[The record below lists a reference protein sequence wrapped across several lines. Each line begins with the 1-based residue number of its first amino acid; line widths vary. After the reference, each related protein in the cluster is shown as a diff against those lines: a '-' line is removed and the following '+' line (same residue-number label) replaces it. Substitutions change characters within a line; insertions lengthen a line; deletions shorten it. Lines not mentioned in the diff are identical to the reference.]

1 MGWDGWPLERVVVF
15 FIGLAFL
22 ALGLQVIFFHYRQNF
37 RHWAMWIPVLAT
49 PVFGLVGLLI
59 SFYNTPVL
67 RSLWLVLLAVGALAG
82 ILGFWL
88 HLRGVG
94 ERVDGYKLN
103 NFLIGPP
110 IMLPLL
116 ITVMSVLGLAALYWR

>member
-1 MGWDGWPLERVVVF
+1 MGWDGWPLERVLVF
-15 FIGLAFL
+15 LISLAFL